1 MYLQLN
7 KYKFDEVLSMCKYL
21 IKEMESEEEING
33 KAYVHYKSWHETYTD
48 LVDTEYMNGITLEK
62 CEKIAQKWRES
73 CRIRRIRCIP

>member
-1 MYLQLN
+1 MCKNQLN
-7 KYKFDEVLSMCKYL
+7 KLDEVLSMCKYL

-62 CEKIAQKWRES
+62 EIAL
-73 CRIRRIRCIP
+73 CYNGDTVIF